1 MIDDNVRFVGRIL
14 RKAGVPPS
22 ELDDQIQQTFI
33 VAAARLEEVRL
44 GAERSFLYQVALNM
58 AAHVRRKMARRRE
71 VLEDRVPERV
81 EAFVTPEHL
90 TSRKE
95 MRRLLDKVAS
105 RMDPAFYE
113 VFNLAAFEG
122 ANLKEIATRLG
133 LPRGT
138 VASRLR
144 RARAQFRQHAS
155 EIDFAWDLANEPGMQ
170 FEEPAVLSREKPS
183 KLTRALLGV
192 GASRRASDATRT
204 GTLAVLGLAAPQG
217 LGASAAARR

>member
-1 MIDDNVRFVGRIL
+1 MVDDNMRFVARIL
-14 RKAGVPPS
+14 RKAGVPAS
-22 ELDDQIQQTFI
+22 DLDDQIQQTFI
-33 VAAARLEEVRL
+33 VAAARLEQVRL

-71 VLEDRVPERV
+71 VLEDRVPERI
-81 EAFVTPEHL
+81 ESLATPEHL

-95 MRRLLDKVAS
+95 MRRLLDEVAA
-105 RMDPAFYE
+105 RMDPPFYE

-155 EIDFAWDLANEPGMQ
+155 EIDFAWDLGSEPGQ
-170 FEEPAVLSREKPS
+170 FEEPAVLSREKLS

-204 GTLAVLGLAAPQG
+204 GTLAVLGLVAPRAG
-217 LGASAAARR
+217 

>member
-95 MRRLLDKVAS
+95 MRRLLDKVAA

-155 EIDFAWDLANEPGMQ
+155 EIDFACSSSPIRCTRLPWM
-170 FEEPAVLSREKPS
+170 SR
-183 KLTRALLGV
+183 
-192 GASRRASDATRT
+192 SR
-204 GTLAVLGLAAPQG
+204 P
-217 LGASAAARR
+217 